1 MLVVNELYDLMDNIT
16 NIEAWSIW
24 IVTNKGTSQ
33 LLFDELLPLS
43 FGFQRIA
50 FVTMFVTFDGYLI

>member
-1 MLVVNELYDLMDNIT
+1 MDNIT

-24 IVTNKGTSQ
+24 VVTNKGTSQ

-43 FGFQRIA
+43 FGFRRIA